1 MSMVCN
7 ARSRHATAM
16 PLSRCYPMARRCMLR
31 ASVPIPLSRGVIGR
45 DFDAEHLAID
55 VVREFF
61 TMPDQRKRVAAATH
75 QTVNGFRTPAARKAT
90 KKFVSDAATIDRD
103 DTTQIVRL
111 FDEGLP
117 ALKEVGEVFTTPAFD
132 RLIAPKPPSVKVGL
146 SIKGNLV
153 EISPLADECRD
164 RVVPCYLRTVG
175 VNDSIS

>member
-1 MSMVCN
+1 MRGSLN
-7 ARSRHATAM
+7 AFGSSSIRPKLPVVYAKRGT
-16 PLSRCYPMARRCMLR
+16 PERFDLYFGQPTLR
-31 ASVPIPLSRGVIGR
+31 P
-45 DFDAEHLAID
+45 
-55 VVREFF
+55 
-61 TMPDQRKRVAAATH
+61 
-75 QTVNGFRTPAARKAT
+75 ARKTA
-90 KKFVSDAATIDRD
+90 KQFVSDAATIDRD

-153 EISPLADECRD
+153 EISPLADE
-164 RVVPCYLRTVG
+164 VPPDE

>member
-1 MSMVCN
+1 M
-7 ARSRHATAM
+7 
-16 PLSRCYPMARRCMLR
+16 
-31 ASVPIPLSRGVIGR
+31 
-45 DFDAEHLAID
+45 
-55 VVREFF
+55 REFF

-75 QTVNGFRTPAARKAT
+75 QPVNGFRTPAARKAT

-153 EISPLADECRD
+153 EISPLAMKCR
-164 RVVPCYLRTVG
+164 RTKWVPCYLRTVG

>member
-1 MSMVCN
+1 M
-7 ARSRHATAM
+7 
-16 PLSRCYPMARRCMLR
+16 
-31 ASVPIPLSRGVIGR
+31 
-45 DFDAEHLAID
+45 
-55 VVREFF
+55 
-61 TMPDQRKRVAAATH
+61 
-75 QTVNGFRTPAARKAT
+75 
-90 KKFVSDAATIDRD
+90 SDAATIDRD

-153 EISPLADECRD
+153 EISPSLMKCR
-164 RVVPCYLRTVG
+164 RTKWVPCYLRTVG

>member
-1 MSMVCN
+1 MH
-7 ARSRHATAM
+7 AEGERS
-16 PLSRCYPMARRCMLR
+16 
-31 ASVPIPLSRGVIGR
+31 IPLSRGVIGR

-75 QTVNGFRTPAARKAT
+75 QTVNGVRTPAARKAT

-117 ALKEVGEVFTTPAFD
+117 ALKEVGEVFTT
-132 RLIAPKPPSVKVGL
+132 RPSHQASKSDCPSKATWWRYHPSL
-146 SIKGNLV
+146 MK
-153 EISPLADECRD
+153 CR
-164 RVVPCYLRTVG
+164 RTKWVPCYLRTVG